1 MSKRVEVREGD
12 KWLLRGTALNQVRD
26 NTKMRMVAHTNTA
39 SVCATI
45 NNWYAYIPHNAENEM
60 NPAIAKAIVIACGG
74 EWAEVAEEKPATT
87 TTKTLHLYAG
97 PSTPASVFMYDG
109 KLEQVS
115 PGMKYLGTATFTI
128 AGVTT

>member
-12 KWLLRGTALNQVRD
+12 SFRIAPVGNVWQFRDGRRRCVVSYGKFQCGEWCESFNDGWTA
-26 NTKMRMVAHTNTA
+26 M
-39 SVCATI
+39 
-45 NNWYAYIPHNAENEM
+45 PHAAARAWIESL
-60 NPAIAKAIVIACGG
+60 GG

-87 TTKTLHLYAG
+87 TKTVHLYAG
-97 PSTPASVFMYDG
+97 PSKPASVFMYDG